1 MAMMLWKARG
11 RVREVK
17 PSATPT
23 QVDGWINRRIQNV
36 LDTRVWSDTMKFGMV
51 IIPNATTAGTVSLAY
66 GSNIVTGVG
75 TGWPTNDSI
84 NTTITADITD
94 APGYVDINV
103 SAATLAKLQPG
114 SILLLDQENPSVT
127 EIITV
132 DSVGPATFNAY
143 CANNHSSGVSLK
155 QSSLAGQQFATDA
168 FVYTVQAV
176 LSSTSLQLDAPY
188 GGQPQTAVSYMIRKE
203 YVQISPTARFLKYAY
218 DAIAGQSIGV
228 DRDET
233 WLIALDPQDQSTGN
247 PLEMAMMHPAPGGV
261 MQWRIWPYQ
270 TTQYAIGCLYQ
281 DGWPQLQYDT
291 DLLPPFLNPEII
303 IAGAIADA
311 LRTKCIKSAGAKDD
325 WYDPAM
331 ANSFW
336 EPEYARLLEAATQ
349 SDQGR
354 RMSYLTNY
362 LEATQ
367 NACYNWMRSHAVG
380 AGSGWG
386 STWSGSL

>member
-1 MAMMLWKARG
+1 MATSLWKARG

-36 LDTRVWSDTMKFGMV
+36 LDTRTWSDTMKFGMV
-51 IIPNATTAGTVSLAY
+51 IIPNAVTAGTVSMAY

-75 TGWPTNDSI
+75 TGWPVADSI
-84 NTTITADITD
+84 NTTLSTAIVD
-94 APGYVDINV
+94 APGYVDITV
-103 SAATLAKLQPG
+103 PVATLANLQPG
-114 SILLLDQENPSVT
+114 SILLLDQEDPSVT
-127 EIITV
+127 EVIVV
-132 DSVGPATFNAY
+132 DAVGPTTFNAY
-143 CANNHSSGVSLK
+143 CAYNHATSVSLK

-176 LSSTSLQLDAPY
+176 LSATSLQIDFPY
-188 GGQPQTAVSYMIRKE
+188 GGQPQTAISYMIRKE
-203 YVQISPTARFLKYAY
+203 YVTISPTARFLKYAY

-233 WLIALDPQDQSTGN
+233 WLISLDPQDQSTGN
-247 PLEMAMMHPAPGGV
+247 PLEMAQMHPLPGGV

-281 DGWPQLQYDT
+281 DGWPTLKYDT
-291 DLLPPFLNPEII
+291 DLLPPFINSEVI

-311 LRTKCIKSAGAKDD
+311 LRTKCIKSARDD
-325 WYDPAM
+325 DPWYDPQM
-331 ANSFW
+331 ANIFW
-336 EPEYARLLEAATQ
+336 EPEYGRLLEAATQ

-354 RMSYLTNY
+354 RLSYLSNWQ
-362 LEATQ
+362 EQTQ
-367 NACYNWMRSHAVG
+367 TACYNWLRAHPYSANSG
-380 AGSGWG
+380 WIGSGG
-386 STWSGSL
+386 L